1 VKIAVCIAASAAVL
15 VGACATEPHPYKRP
29 LSLEMASM
37 LGDTNV
43 VLVENN
49 SGVQATWFMS
59 DSSATGAQYG
69 LIGALVSATM
79 DAIVNSGPAD
89 TAQKLADQV
98 AVVAAV
104 DKMNTDFREQV
115 RTSAALD
122 GHKVRFADVATKQ
135 KYFLNPHAD
144 DTVEVDVDYRL
155 SEDATTLKVT
165 AVAVYQR
172 PDLKYVT
179 PYTFKSIPEEE
190 LSGPVYRN
198 TFVYESSRL
207 VPTITPEIKRAWVDE
222 IKLSYISKLGALP
235 TSKSSAFREMN
246 QKIAEAENDALTKE
260 ESSRIL
266 VSTWTSNQGEF
277 LFNEL
282 KGAHAYLGK
291 YILHDLNNPAVPSL
305 TGKDEIVEQL
315 PDGRTVRIMGEGLLA
330 GSYTSTPG
338 GLTTYGNAAQ
348 VAKVNRDRM
357 EAADAALKKK

>member
-1 VKIAVCIAASAAVL
+1 
-15 VGACATEPHPYKRP
+15 
-29 LSLEMASM
+29 MAST

-79 DAIVNSGPAD
+79 DAMINSGPAD

-115 RTSAALD
+115 RASAALD
-122 GHKVRFADVATKQ
+122 GHKVRFADIATRQ
-135 KYFLNPHAD
+135 KYFLNPAVE
-144 DTVEVDVDYRL
+144 DTIEVDIDYRL

-165 AVAVYQR
+165 ASAVYQR
-172 PDLKYVT
+172 ADLKYVT
-179 PYTFKSIPEEE
+179 PYTFKSIPEDE

-198 TFVYESSRL
+198 TFVYESNRL
-207 VPTITPEIKRAWVDE
+207 VPTITPELKRAWVDE
-222 IKLSYISKLGALP
+222 IKQSYISKLGALP
-235 TSKSSAFREMN
+235 TSKQSSSFREMN
-246 QKIAEAENDALTKE
+246 QKIAEAENDTLTKE

-266 VSTWTSNQGEF
+266 VSTWTSNQGES

-291 YILHDLNNPAVPSL
+291 YLLHDINNPAVPSL

-315 PDGRTVRIMGEGLLA
+315 PDGRTVRIIGEGLLA

-338 GLTTYGNAAQ
+338 GLTTFTTYGNAVQ
-348 VAKVNRDRM
+348 VAKVNRDRI
-357 EAADAALKKK
+357 EAANAALKKK